1 MNLKELEYIVKI
13 ADEHSL
19 TRAAERLGITSS
31 ALNQQLL
38 RLERGWAC
46 PCFSVPAAAGSPPWP
61 GKFIWTPPVRCFR

>member
-31 ALNQQLL
+31 ALNQQLSSAGARAGPAPVFPCPQ
-38 RLERGWAC
+38 RLAAHPGRGSLSGHR
-46 PCFSVPAAAGSPPWP
+46 P
-61 GKFIWTPPVRCFR
+61 

>member
-38 RLERGWAC
+38 RLERELGLPLFFHARSGWQ
-46 PCFSVPAAAGSPPWP
+46 PLSL
-61 GKFIWTPPVRCFR
+61 IHI